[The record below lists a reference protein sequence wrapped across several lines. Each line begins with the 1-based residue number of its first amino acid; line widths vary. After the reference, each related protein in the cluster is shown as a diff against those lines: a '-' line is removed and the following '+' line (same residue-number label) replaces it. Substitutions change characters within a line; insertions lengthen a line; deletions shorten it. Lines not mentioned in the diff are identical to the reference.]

1 MKHTRFLSFSKLL
14 SRRILMVNVATI
26 SVIALLIIAFAT
38 VGLKTM
44 TNAYFISGLYAS
56 HESISKRLG
65 EVPDDS
71 LYRHIRKMDI
81 GMNAFNPLF
90 NDDIN
95 EKDDKDVWAY
105 NVVIDSV
112 GNYIYRP
119 DRQRIGKACFFDD
132 IRQSGEALCQKLAL
146 GLYSGT
152 TTKSVRCAIPL
163 PTCSSR

>member
-71 LYRHIRKMDI
+71 LMTPAK
-81 GMNAFNPLF
+81 A
-90 NDDIN
+90 
-95 EKDDKDVWAY
+95 
-105 NVVIDSV
+105 VIDRMIQAVHTFV
-112 GNYIYRP
+112 G
-119 DRQRIGKACFFDD
+119 DAEQSDD
-132 IRQSGEALCQKLAL
+132 LTLLSLSYK
-146 GLYSGT
+146 
-152 TTKSVRCAIPL
+152 
-163 PTCSSR
+163 

>member
-1 MKHTRFLSFSKLL
+1 
-14 SRRILMVNVATI
+14 MVNVATI

-81 GMNAFNPLF
+81 GMNAFSMIQAVHTF
-90 NDDIN
+90 VGDAEQSDDLTLLSLSY
-95 EKDDKDVWAY
+95 K
-105 NVVIDSV
+105 
-112 GNYIYRP
+112 
-119 DRQRIGKACFFDD
+119 
-132 IRQSGEALCQKLAL
+132 
-146 GLYSGT
+146 
-152 TTKSVRCAIPL
+152 
-163 PTCSSR
+163 

>member
-95 EKDDKDVWAY
+95 EKDDKDVHIRSRLSARIAAER
-105 NVVIDSV
+105 NVDVAAQEAVERHVPAPPEIGD
-112 GNYIYRP
+112 GNRL
-119 DRQRIGKACFFDD
+119 IG
-132 IRQSGEALCQKLAL
+132 RVEVHRNL
-146 GLYSGT
+146 
-152 TTKSVRCAIPL
+152 
-163 PTCSSR
+163 